1 MIEELLTKVK
11 QNLILE
17 HSVDDELL
25 KQFITA
31 AISYAESYQHIEEG
45 YYQEN
50 EMSETTKQAI
60 IMLVSHFYE
69 SRDGSTG
76 GFFADNVNA
85 SSQVWN
91 TVNLLLRLNR
101 DWKV

>member
-1 MIEELLTKVK
+1 MIEELLINVK

-45 YYQEN
+45 YYSKN
-50 EMSETTKQAI
+50 KM
-60 IMLVSHFYE
+60 
-69 SRDGSTG
+69 
-76 GFFADNVNA
+76 
-85 SSQVWN
+85 
-91 TVNLLLRLNR
+91 
-101 DWKV
+101 

>member
-1 MIEELLTKVK
+1 MIEELLTKLK

-25 KQFITA
+25 IQFITA

-50 EMSETTKQAI
+50 AMSETTKQAI

>member
-25 KQFITA
+25 IQFITA

-50 EMSETTKQAI
+50 AMSETTKQTI
-60 IMLVSHFYE
+60 LVYRELKRKTLLKS
-69 SRDGSTG
+69 S
-76 GFFADNVNA
+76 NV
-85 SSQVWN
+85 
-91 TVNLLLRLNR
+91 L
-101 DWKV
+101 

>member
-25 KQFITA
+25 IQFITA

-50 EMSETTKQAI
+50 AMSETTKQAI

-91 TVNLLLRLNR
+91 TVNLRVAHEL
-101 DWKV
+101 W